1 MKKMLLLVLL
11 LLVSVAFAADKY
23 DTWLNDQVK
32 PIITKEERDA
42 FKKLKTD
49 AEKDKFISDFWAKRD
64 PSPGTPDNEYQKTY
78 EAQLQIL
85 TDKLKGST
93 KKAVDSDMGMTAL
106 LLGGGYEVTQEGDKD
121 NPKQSWVYHHLP
133 PGLASGDVIIK
144 FEGDQEEGGF
154 VFSNPKDAHKALD
167 TARDYYAHLAER
179 ASGMQA
185 EEKAKMEATM
195 AAAEAMPPVS
205 TPEVKAALDAAAAGK
220 LATDVPVTGLAD
232 SFMTSTGE
240 VFATFAAASA
250 ADMSTA
256 RVGVRI
262 ANSDGSTLK
271 EGEYAFANPEEA
283 PGHFQAGTPIK
294 PGTYTAYIAVVAGGK
309 SGSVK
314 APLIVPDFGAGFSI
328 SSLILAKN
336 FKQLP
341 EAKPEKEPYTFGK
354 IKVEPSTERIFT
366 KSDNLIVVYEGYN
379 FDMPAGATAPN
390 LEVVFT
396 FQHETDAPKSTPPA
410 PPNGLV
416 TLKKFTVPTSYPLEK
431 FPAGNYKLTVK
442 LTDKASGKTA
452 TQEATYTV
460 K

>member
-1 MKKMLLLVLL
+1 MKKMLVFLL
-11 LLVSVAFAADKY
+11 LLTSVAFAADKY
-23 DTWLNDQVK
+23 DTWLNEQVK

-49 AEKDKFISDFWAKRD
+49 AEKDKFITDFWAKRD
-64 PSPGTPDNEYQKTY
+64 PSPGTPENEYQKNY

-85 TDKLKGST
+85 VDKLKGSD
-93 KKAVDSDMGMTAL
+93 KKAVDTDMGMTAL
-106 LLGGGYEVTQEGDKD
+106 ILGGGYEVTQEGDKD
-121 NPKQSWVYHHLP
+121 SPKQTWTYHHLP

-154 VFSNPKDAHKALD
+154 VFANSKDAHKALD
-167 TARDYYAHLAER
+167 TARDYYAHLAEK

-195 AAAEAMPPVS
+195 AAAEAMPAVS
-205 TPEVKAALDAAAAGK
+205 TPEVKAALDAAAGGK
-220 LATDVPVTGLAD
+220 LATDVPVTGIAD
-232 SFMTSTGE
+232 SFMTSTGD
-240 VFATFAAASA
+240 VFATFAASSS
-250 ADMSTA
+250 ADMSSA

-262 ANSDGSTLK
+262 ANGDGSALK

-294 PGTYTAYIAVVAGGK
+294 PGNYTVYIAVVAGGK

-314 APLIVPDFGAGFSI
+314 APLNVPDFAAGFSA
-328 SSLILAKN
+328 SSLILAKD
-336 FKQLP
+336 FKQLT

-354 IKVEPSTERIFT
+354 IKVTPSTERTFT
-366 KSDNLIVVYEGYN
+366 KSDNLIVVYEAYN

-396 FQHETDAPKSTPPA
+396 FQHESDPPKSTPPA
-410 PPNGLV
+410 PPNGLL
-416 TLKKFTVPTSYPLEK
+416 TGKKFTVPTSYPLEK
-431 FPAGNYKLTVK
+431 FPPGTYKLTVK
-442 LTDKASGKTA
+442 VTDKASGKTA
-452 TQEATYTV
+452 SQEASYTV